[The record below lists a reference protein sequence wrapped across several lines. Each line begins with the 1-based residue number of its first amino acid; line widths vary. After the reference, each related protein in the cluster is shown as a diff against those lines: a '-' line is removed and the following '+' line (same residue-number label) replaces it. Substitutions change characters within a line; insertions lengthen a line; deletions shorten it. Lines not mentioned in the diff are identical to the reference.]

1 MNNNT
6 LDGVKM
12 LHHDEM
18 RNYDRIQ
25 GKIISVIMNHGC
37 KIIETP
43 SFEDYDVYQHFFP
56 QLRQQMVKTID
67 TDGRV
72 LVLRPDVTLPIV
84 ETAARE
90 FPRSNQLLKF
100 GYVSTVFREYY
111 GRSTYGKDFLQ
122 GGIEI
127 LGDSSPECDG
137 EVIVTAAEIL
147 KAVGVENI
155 RIDMAERNLVA
166 CKSYIASLPISS
178 DARKALE
185 ALPVLF
191 GPYAQTLSKA
201 RDYSINSGML
211 NALSRLE
218 RVYDYILYAGYA
230 DKVQLDFG
238 FASRLGYYTPACG
251 FGMNINLLY
260 EYMSDAGLL
269 EDTEPSFQMAVSY
282 TQGDQTLVRDLMN
295 WRDRGFRVAAYPDSS
310 FIDSA
315 DYSIHAI
322 YRNGSYYKDGKA
334 MTAKGRIHKVVMK
347 YLAESGYDFPTYS
360 EESRKLIFEDA
371 KGQLKVTLVKSPDVA
386 VYVERGAA
394 DVGIVGK
401 DVLIE
406 EGHEIPAHCPRLFR
420 SQSPQRRHHQAQRV
434 RRTGTDR
441 RLVRCHRRYRRNG

>member
-155 RIDMAERNLVA
+155 RIDIGTAAYTQALFDGLPLSEEQKATLKGYMAERNLVD

-238 FASRLGYYTPACG
+238 FASRLGYYTDTVFKVYVDGALYDIIDGGRYDQLSSRFGVDRPACG

-334 MTAKGRIHKVVMK
+334 MTAEELEALMGR
-347 YLAESGYDFPTYS
+347 L
-360 EESRKLIFEDA
+360 
-371 KGQLKVTLVKSPDVA
+371 
-386 VYVERGAA
+386 
-394 DVGIVGK
+394 
-401 DVLIE
+401 
-406 EGHEIPAHCPRLFR
+406 
-420 SQSPQRRHHQAQRV
+420 
-434 RRTGTDR
+434 
-441 RLVRCHRRYRRNG
+441 

>member
-72 LVLRPDVTLPIV
+72 LVLRPDVTLPLV

-155 RIDMAERNLVA
+155 RIDIGTAAYTQALFDGLPISEEEKETLKGYMADRNLVA
-166 CKSYIASLPISS
+166 CKSYIA
-178 DARKALE
+178 
-185 ALPVLF
+185 ALPVS
-191 GPYAQTLSKA
+191 ADARKA

-238 FASRLGYYTPACG
+238 FASRLGYYADTVFKVYVDGALYDIIDGGRYDQLSSRFGVDRPACG

-260 EYMSDAGLL
+260 EYMNDAGLL

-282 TQGDQTLVRDLMN
+282 TAGDQTLVRDLMN
-295 WRDRGFRVAAYPDSS
+295 WRSRGFRVAAYPDSS
-310 FIDSA
+310 FIDSG

-334 MTAKGRIHKVVMK
+334 MTAEELEALMGR
-347 YLAESGYDFPTYS
+347 L
-360 EESRKLIFEDA
+360 
-371 KGQLKVTLVKSPDVA
+371 
-386 VYVERGAA
+386 
-394 DVGIVGK
+394 
-401 DVLIE
+401 
-406 EGHEIPAHCPRLFR
+406 
-420 SQSPQRRHHQAQRV
+420 
-434 RRTGTDR
+434 
-441 RLVRCHRRYRRNG
+441 

>member
-155 RIDMAERNLVA
+155 RIDIGTAAYTQALFDGLPLSEEQKATLKGYMAERNLVA

-238 FASRLGYYTPACG
+238 FASRLGYYTDTVFKVYVDGALYDIIDGGRYDQLSSRFGVDRPACG

-269 EDTEPSFQMAVSY
+269 EDTEPSCQMAVSY

-334 MTAKGRIHKVVMK
+334 MTAEELEALMGR
-347 YLAESGYDFPTYS
+347 L
-360 EESRKLIFEDA
+360 
-371 KGQLKVTLVKSPDVA
+371 
-386 VYVERGAA
+386 
-394 DVGIVGK
+394 
-401 DVLIE
+401 
-406 EGHEIPAHCPRLFR
+406 
-420 SQSPQRRHHQAQRV
+420 
-434 RRTGTDR
+434 
-441 RLVRCHRRYRRNG
+441 

>member
-155 RIDMAERNLVA
+155 RIDIGTAAYTQALFDGLPLSEEQKATLKGYIAERNLVA

-238 FASRLGYYTPACG
+238 FASRLGYYTDTVFKVYVDGALYDIIDGGRYDQLSSRFGVDRPACG

-334 MTAKGRIHKVVMK
+334 MTAEELEALMGR
-347 YLAESGYDFPTYS
+347 L
-360 EESRKLIFEDA
+360 
-371 KGQLKVTLVKSPDVA
+371 
-386 VYVERGAA
+386 
-394 DVGIVGK
+394 
-401 DVLIE
+401 
-406 EGHEIPAHCPRLFR
+406 
-420 SQSPQRRHHQAQRV
+420 
-434 RRTGTDR
+434 
-441 RLVRCHRRYRRNG
+441 

>member
-155 RIDMAERNLVA
+155 RIDIGTAAYTQALFDGLPLSEEQKATLKGDMAERNLVA

-238 FASRLGYYTPACG
+238 FASRLGYYTDTVFKVYVDGALYDIIDGGRYDQLSSRFGVDRPACG

-334 MTAKGRIHKVVMK
+334 MTAEELEALMGR
-347 YLAESGYDFPTYS
+347 L
-360 EESRKLIFEDA
+360 
-371 KGQLKVTLVKSPDVA
+371 
-386 VYVERGAA
+386 
-394 DVGIVGK
+394 
-401 DVLIE
+401 
-406 EGHEIPAHCPRLFR
+406 
-420 SQSPQRRHHQAQRV
+420 
-434 RRTGTDR
+434 
-441 RLVRCHRRYRRNG
+441 

>member
-155 RIDMAERNLVA
+155 RIDIGTAAYTQALFDGLPLSEEQKATLKGYMAERNLVA

-185 ALPVLF
+185 ALPILF

-238 FASRLGYYTPACG
+238 FASRLGYYTDTVFKVYVDGALYDIIDGGRYDQLSSRFGVDRPACG

-310 FIDSA
+310 FIDSG

-334 MTAKGRIHKVVMK
+334 MTAEELEALMGR
-347 YLAESGYDFPTYS
+347 L
-360 EESRKLIFEDA
+360 
-371 KGQLKVTLVKSPDVA
+371 
-386 VYVERGAA
+386 
-394 DVGIVGK
+394 
-401 DVLIE
+401 
-406 EGHEIPAHCPRLFR
+406 
-420 SQSPQRRHHQAQRV
+420 
-434 RRTGTDR
+434 
-441 RLVRCHRRYRRNG
+441 

>member
-155 RIDMAERNLVA
+155 RIDIGTAAYTQALFDGLPLSEEQKATLKGYMAERNLVA

-178 DARKALE
+178 DAHKALE

-238 FASRLGYYTPACG
+238 FASRLGYYTDTVFKVYVDGALYDIIDGGRYDQLSSRFGVDRPACG

-334 MTAKGRIHKVVMK
+334 MTAEELEALMGR
-347 YLAESGYDFPTYS
+347 L
-360 EESRKLIFEDA
+360 
-371 KGQLKVTLVKSPDVA
+371 
-386 VYVERGAA
+386 
-394 DVGIVGK
+394 
-401 DVLIE
+401 
-406 EGHEIPAHCPRLFR
+406 
-420 SQSPQRRHHQAQRV
+420 
-434 RRTGTDR
+434 
-441 RLVRCHRRYRRNG
+441 

>member
-155 RIDMAERNLVA
+155 RIDIGTAAYTQALFDGLPLSEEQKATLKGYMAERNLVA

-238 FASRLGYYTPACG
+238 FASRLGYYTDTVFKVYVDGALYDIIDGGRYDQMSSRFGVDRPACG

-260 EYMSDAGLL
+260 EYMSDADLL

-334 MTAKGRIHKVVMK
+334 MTAEELEELMGR
-347 YLAESGYDFPTYS
+347 L
-360 EESRKLIFEDA
+360 
-371 KGQLKVTLVKSPDVA
+371 
-386 VYVERGAA
+386 
-394 DVGIVGK
+394 
-401 DVLIE
+401 
-406 EGHEIPAHCPRLFR
+406 
-420 SQSPQRRHHQAQRV
+420 
-434 RRTGTDR
+434 
-441 RLVRCHRRYRRNG
+441 

>member
-155 RIDMAERNLVA
+155 RIDIGTAAYTQALFDGLPLSEEQKATLKGYMAERNLVA

-238 FASRLGYYTPACG
+238 FASRLGYYTGTVFKVYVDGALYDIIDGGRYDQLSSRFGVDRPACG

-334 MTAKGRIHKVVMK
+334 MTAEELEALMGR
-347 YLAESGYDFPTYS
+347 L
-360 EESRKLIFEDA
+360 
-371 KGQLKVTLVKSPDVA
+371 
-386 VYVERGAA
+386 
-394 DVGIVGK
+394 
-401 DVLIE
+401 
-406 EGHEIPAHCPRLFR
+406 
-420 SQSPQRRHHQAQRV
+420 
-434 RRTGTDR
+434 
-441 RLVRCHRRYRRNG
+441 

>member
-155 RIDMAERNLVA
+155 RIDIGTAAYTQALFDGLPLSEEQKATLKGYMAERNLVA

-238 FASRLGYYTPACG
+238 FASRLGYYTDTVFKVYVDGALYDIIDGGRYDQLSSRFGVDRPACG

-310 FIDSA
+310 FIDSD

-334 MTAKGRIHKVVMK
+334 MTAEELEALMGR
-347 YLAESGYDFPTYS
+347 L
-360 EESRKLIFEDA
+360 
-371 KGQLKVTLVKSPDVA
+371 
-386 VYVERGAA
+386 
-394 DVGIVGK
+394 
-401 DVLIE
+401 
-406 EGHEIPAHCPRLFR
+406 
-420 SQSPQRRHHQAQRV
+420 
-434 RRTGTDR
+434 
-441 RLVRCHRRYRRNG
+441 

>member
-72 LVLRPDVTLPIV
+72 LVLRPDVTLPLV

-155 RIDMAERNLVA
+155 RIDIGTAAYTQALFDGLPLSEEQKATLKGYMAERNLVA

-238 FASRLGYYTPACG
+238 FASRLGYYTDTVFKVYVDGALYDIIDGGRYDQLSSRFGVDRPACG

-334 MTAKGRIHKVVMK
+334 MTAEELEALMGR
-347 YLAESGYDFPTYS
+347 L
-360 EESRKLIFEDA
+360 
-371 KGQLKVTLVKSPDVA
+371 
-386 VYVERGAA
+386 
-394 DVGIVGK
+394 
-401 DVLIE
+401 
-406 EGHEIPAHCPRLFR
+406 
-420 SQSPQRRHHQAQRV
+420 
-434 RRTGTDR
+434 
-441 RLVRCHRRYRRNG
+441 

>member
-72 LVLRPDVTLPIV
+72 LVLRPDVTLPLV

-155 RIDMAERNLVA
+155 RIDIGTAAYTQALFDGLPISEEEKETLKGYMAKRNLVA
-166 CKSYIASLPISS
+166 CKSYIASLSVS
-178 DARKALE
+178 ADARRALE

-201 RDYSINSGML
+201 KEYSINSGML

-238 FASRLGYYTPACG
+238 FASRLGYYTDTVFKVYVDGALYDIIDGGRYDSLSARFGVDRPACG

-260 EYMSDAGLL
+260 EYMNDAGLL
-269 EDTEPSFQMAVSY
+269 EDTEPSFQLAVSY
-282 TQGDQTLVRDLMN
+282 TSGDQTLVRDLMS
-295 WRDRGFRVAAYPDSS
+295 WRSRGFRVAAYPDSS

-334 MTAKGRIHKVVMK
+334 MTAEELEALMGR
-347 YLAESGYDFPTYS
+347 L
-360 EESRKLIFEDA
+360 
-371 KGQLKVTLVKSPDVA
+371 
-386 VYVERGAA
+386 
-394 DVGIVGK
+394 
-401 DVLIE
+401 
-406 EGHEIPAHCPRLFR
+406 
-420 SQSPQRRHHQAQRV
+420 
-434 RRTGTDR
+434 
-441 RLVRCHRRYRRNG
+441 

>member
-155 RIDMAERNLVA
+155 RIDIGTAAYTQALFDGLPLSEEQKATLKGYMAERNLVA

-238 FASRLGYYTPACG
+238 FASRLGYYTDTVFKVYVDGALYDIIDGGRYDQLSSQFGVDRPACG

-334 MTAKGRIHKVVMK
+334 MTAEELEALMGR
-347 YLAESGYDFPTYS
+347 L
-360 EESRKLIFEDA
+360 
-371 KGQLKVTLVKSPDVA
+371 
-386 VYVERGAA
+386 
-394 DVGIVGK
+394 
-401 DVLIE
+401 
-406 EGHEIPAHCPRLFR
+406 
-420 SQSPQRRHHQAQRV
+420 
-434 RRTGTDR
+434 
-441 RLVRCHRRYRRNG
+441 

>member
-72 LVLRPDVTLPIV
+72 LVLRPDVTLPLV

-155 RIDMAERNLVA
+155 RIDIGTAAYTQALFDGLPISEEEKETLKGYMADRNLGA
-166 CKSYIASLPISS
+166 CKSYIAALPVSA

-238 FASRLGYYTPACG
+238 FASRLGYYTDTVFKVYVDGALYDIIDGGRYDQLSSRFGVDRPACG

-260 EYMSDAGLL
+260 EYMNDAGLL

-282 TQGDQTLVRDLMN
+282 TAGDQTLVRDLMN
-295 WRDRGFRVAAYPDSS
+295 WRSRGFRVAAYPDSS
-310 FIDSA
+310 FIDSG

-334 MTAKGRIHKVVMK
+334 MTAEELEALMGR
-347 YLAESGYDFPTYS
+347 L
-360 EESRKLIFEDA
+360 
-371 KGQLKVTLVKSPDVA
+371 
-386 VYVERGAA
+386 
-394 DVGIVGK
+394 
-401 DVLIE
+401 
-406 EGHEIPAHCPRLFR
+406 
-420 SQSPQRRHHQAQRV
+420 
-434 RRTGTDR
+434 
-441 RLVRCHRRYRRNG
+441 

>member
-155 RIDMAERNLVA
+155 RIDIGTAAYTQALFDGLPLSEEQKATLKGYMAERNLVA

-238 FASRLGYYTPACG
+238 FASRLGYYTDTVFKVYVDGALYDIIDGGRYDQLSSRFGVDRPACG

-334 MTAKGRIHKVVMK
+334 MTAEELEALMGR
-347 YLAESGYDFPTYS
+347 L
-360 EESRKLIFEDA
+360 
-371 KGQLKVTLVKSPDVA
+371 
-386 VYVERGAA
+386 
-394 DVGIVGK
+394 
-401 DVLIE
+401 
-406 EGHEIPAHCPRLFR
+406 
-420 SQSPQRRHHQAQRV
+420 
-434 RRTGTDR
+434 
-441 RLVRCHRRYRRNG
+441 

>member
-155 RIDMAERNLVA
+155 RIDIGTAAYTQALFDGLPLSEEQKATLKGYMAERNLVA

-238 FASRLGYYTPACG
+238 FASRLGYYTDTVFKVYVDGSLYDIIDGGRYDQLSSRFGVDRPACG

-334 MTAKGRIHKVVMK
+334 MTAEELEALMGR
-347 YLAESGYDFPTYS
+347 L
-360 EESRKLIFEDA
+360 
-371 KGQLKVTLVKSPDVA
+371 
-386 VYVERGAA
+386 
-394 DVGIVGK
+394 
-401 DVLIE
+401 
-406 EGHEIPAHCPRLFR
+406 
-420 SQSPQRRHHQAQRV
+420 
-434 RRTGTDR
+434 
-441 RLVRCHRRYRRNG
+441 

>member
-155 RIDMAERNLVA
+155 RIDIGTAAYTQALFDGLPLSEEQKATLKGYMAERNLVA

-238 FASRLGYYTPACG
+238 FASRLGYYTDTVFKVYVDGALYDIIDGGRYDQLSSRFGVDRPACG

-260 EYMSDAGLL
+260 EYMSDAGFL

-334 MTAKGRIHKVVMK
+334 MTA
-347 YLAESGYDFPTYS
+347 
-360 EESRKLIFEDA
+360 EELEA
-371 KGQLKVTLVKSPDVA
+371 LM
-386 VYVERGAA
+386 
-394 DVGIVGK
+394 
-401 DVLIE
+401 
-406 EGHEIPAHCPRLFR
+406 
-420 SQSPQRRHHQAQRV
+420 
-434 RRTGTDR
+434 R
-441 RLVRCHRRYRRNG
+441 RL

>member
-155 RIDMAERNLVA
+155 RIDIGTAAYTQALFDGLPLSEEQKATLKGYMAERNLVA

-238 FASRLGYYTPACG
+238 FASRLGYYTDTVFKVYVDGALYDIIDGGRYDQMSSRFGVDRPACG

-322 YRNGSYYKDGKA
+322 YRNGLYYKDGKA
-334 MTAKGRIHKVVMK
+334 MTAEELEELMGR
-347 YLAESGYDFPTYS
+347 L
-360 EESRKLIFEDA
+360 
-371 KGQLKVTLVKSPDVA
+371 
-386 VYVERGAA
+386 
-394 DVGIVGK
+394 
-401 DVLIE
+401 
-406 EGHEIPAHCPRLFR
+406 
-420 SQSPQRRHHQAQRV
+420 
-434 RRTGTDR
+434 
-441 RLVRCHRRYRRNG
+441 